1 MSTDISYET
10 GAESKYLLA
19 QYYFDNND
27 SNKAEKLINE
37 FIEEGTS
44 HQYWVARCLLLYS
57 DIYLAKGD
65 LFSAKQFLL
74 SIQENYNADDDIQT
88 LTTER
93 INVITDKEQE
103 GIIK

>member
-1 MSTDISYET
+1 MKQDFTSQSIL
-10 GAESKYLLA
+10 K
-19 QYYFDNND
+19 QPKYYFDNND

-93 INVITDKEQE
+93 INVITEKEQE